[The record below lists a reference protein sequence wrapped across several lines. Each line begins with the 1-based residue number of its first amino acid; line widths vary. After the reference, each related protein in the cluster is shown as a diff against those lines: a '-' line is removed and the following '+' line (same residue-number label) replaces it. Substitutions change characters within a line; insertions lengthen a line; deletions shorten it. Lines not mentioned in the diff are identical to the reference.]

1 MEAED
6 DTVRDQDDSV
16 KKQDD
21 AGVLLDL
28 SNIPLEVL
36 ELILAQLTDPISQ
49 RRLAQVR
56 NDQRR
61 HHLICVTSRSASCGA
76 PQCSDSGG

>member
-1 MEAED
+1 MGHLD
-6 DTVRDQDDSV
+6 DTVTYQDDTEM
-16 KKQDD
+16 
-21 AGVLLDL
+21 LLDL

-56 NDQRR
+56 NMMIDQGR
-61 HHLICVTSRSASCGA
+61 HPLIVLM
-76 PQCSDSGG
+76 

>member
-6 DTVRDQDDSV
+6 DTVRGQDDSV

-21 AGVLLDL
+21 AEVLLDL

-36 ELILAQLTDPISQ
+36 ELILARLTDPISQ
-49 RRLAQVR
+49 RRLA
-56 NDQRR
+56 
-61 HHLICVTSRSASCGA
+61 HHLSCVTSRSASCGE
-76 PQCSDSGG
+76 PPC

>member
-1 MEAED
+1 M
-6 DTVRDQDDSV
+6 
-16 KKQDD
+16 
-21 AGVLLDL
+21 LLDL

-56 NDQRR
+56 NMMIDPRR
-61 HHLICVTSRSASCGA
+61 HPLSVMM
-76 PQCSDSGG
+76 

>member
-1 MEAED
+1 MEFKDDTFKDED
-6 DTVRDQDDSV
+6 DT
-16 KKQDD
+16 
-21 AGVLLDL
+21 GVLLDL

-56 NDQRR
+56 NMMIDPRR
-61 HHLICVTSRSASCGA
+61 HPLSVI
-76 PQCSDSGG
+76 

>member
-1 MEAED
+1 MELAD
-6 DTVRDQDDSV
+6 DTVKDQDDSV

-28 SNIPLEVL
+28 SNIPLEV
-36 ELILAQLTDPISQ
+36 LILAQLTDPISQ

-61 HHLICVTSRSASCGA
+61 HHLICVTSRSASCGG
-76 PQCSDSGG
+76 PLCSDSAG

>member
-1 MEAED
+1 MEFKDDTFKDED
-6 DTVRDQDDSV
+6 DT
-16 KKQDD
+16 
-21 AGVLLDL
+21 GVLLDL

-56 NDQRR
+56 NMMIDLRR
-61 HHLICVTSRSASCGA
+61 HPLSVMM
-76 PQCSDSGG
+76 

>member
-1 MEAED
+1 MGPAD
-6 DTVRDQDDSV
+6 DTVKDQDG
-16 KKQDD
+16 

-49 RRLAQVR
+49 RRLGQVR
-56 NDQRR
+56 GMITDDM
-61 HHLICVTSRSASCGA
+61 S
-76 PQCSDSGG
+76 

>member
-1 MEAED
+1 MGPAD
-6 DTVRDQDDSV
+6 DIVRDQEDNDN
-16 KKQDD
+16 
-21 AGVLLDL
+21 VLLDL

-56 NDQRR
+56 G
-61 HHLICVTSRSASCGA
+61 LITDDMS
-76 PQCSDSGG
+76 

>member
-1 MEAED
+1 MEPVDDIVRGQED
-6 DTVRDQDDSV
+6 NV
-16 KKQDD
+16 KKEDD

-49 RRLAQVR
+49 RF
-56 NDQRR
+56 
-61 HHLICVTSRSASCGA
+61 IFS
-76 PQCSDSGG
+76 

>member
-1 MEAED
+1 MGPADDIVRGQED
-6 DTVRDQDDSV
+6 NV
-16 KKQDD
+16 KKEDD

-49 RRLAQVR
+49 RRLVQVR
-56 NDQRR
+56 GMITDD
-61 HHLICVTSRSASCGA
+61 IS
-76 PQCSDSGG
+76 

>member
-1 MEAED
+1 MGPAD
-6 DTVRDQDDSV
+6 DTFKNQDDTN
-16 KKQDD
+16 KKQD
-21 AGVLLDL
+21 GVLLDL

-56 NDQRR
+56 
-61 HHLICVTSRSASCGA
+61 
-76 PQCSDSGG
+76 SDDD

>member
-1 MEAED
+1 MGPADDIVRGQED
-6 DTVRDQDDSV
+6 NV
-16 KKQDD
+16 KKEDD

-56 NDQRR
+56 G
-61 HHLICVTSRSASCGA
+61 LITDDIS
-76 PQCSDSGG
+76 

>member
-1 MEAED
+1 MGPAD
-6 DTVRDQDDSV
+6 DTFKNQDV
-16 KKQDD
+16 TIKKQD
-21 AGVLLDL
+21 GVLLDL

-56 NDQRR
+56 
-61 HHLICVTSRSASCGA
+61 
-76 PQCSDSGG
+76 SDDD